1 MNLKALVKL
10 VESGPLNEQQI
21 AAINA
26 RITGMDATL
35 GIRYTEIAKDGVSA
49 ELEIGPHM
57 LQPFGLVNGGSYA
70 ALAESVGSFAG
81 CLAAGAPVVGLS
93 NTTHFLRPGTSGTIH
108 AQARPVHLGKR
119 VQMWEI
125 NCSVDGRLLAVTSL
139 RTMVMM

>member
-70 ALAESVGSFAG
+70 ALAESVGSFRLPRRRGPSSGAEQHYPLFTPRHQRHHSRAG
-81 CLAAGAPVVGLS
+81 P
-93 NTTHFLRPGTSGTIH
+93 PGTPW
-108 AQARPVHLGKR
+108 QARANVG
-119 VQMWEI
+119 
-125 NCSVDGRLLAVTSL
+125 N
-139 RTMVMM
+139 